1 MSNVPKRPAGGQ
13 GSNTRD
19 DSGAARGGAQE
30 KRGAQR
36 YAEAPKPASAER
48 LAALMRGTAQ
58 GGARGGQKRE
68 EKPAAQPQRQGGE
81 RAGAERE
88 ERPEVR
94 SSEVKREAGSEA
106 KHVRRAEAKPEAASE
121 AKAETKPVQR
131 AEAHPGQPAHARE
144 PQPAPPAQRV
154 PQQTRREPSREQ
166 RAGSRTEQSQHA
178 HGSHAGR
185 PAAQQ
190 PNRSGE
196 QAGAPRTERQAP
208 REARHGQQ
216 QDKSSRAAK
225 PAEAREP
232 REAQQAKAGKPTPTA
247 RGERN
252 EYSEQKDRAE
262 RPARRIVEP
271 NPVPPVTFPEAL
283 PVSGRREEIAR
294 AIADNQV
301 VIVSGETGSGKTTQL
316 PKIALALGRGL
327 GAGGTGLIGH
337 TQPRRIAASA
347 TARRIADELGTPF
360 GEVVGYKV
368 RFTDNLSPGASVKL
382 MTDGIL
388 LAETQTDPLLKAYD
402 TIIIDE
408 AHERSLNIDF
418 LLGYLKEILPR
429 RPDLKLIVTSATID
443 ADRFARH
450 FGSEHK
456 PAPVIE
462 VSGRLYPVE
471 VRYRPVAEDSP
482 AVKAAQG
489 TTGREKGEKGRSA
502 RDRDLMDAIVDAV
515 DELCREGSGDVLVF
529 LPGEREIRD
538 AAESLRK
545 HHPPHTEILP
555 LFARLSAQE
564 QERVFK
570 ASNARR
576 IVLATNVAETSLTVP
591 GIRYVVDTGLAR
603 VKRYSYRNKVE
614 QLQIESISQAA
625 ANQRAGRCGRVADG
639 ICIRLYE
646 EQDFLSRPKFSDPE
660 ILRSSLAA
668 VILRM
673 KSLHLT
679 AIETFPFIEPPPGR
693 AIADGYQLLGE
704 LGAMDDDNALTP
716 LGRELARLPLDPRVG
731 RMILGARDEQALRE
745 VLIIASALSV
755 QDPRDRPV
763 EAQEQADQA
772 HRRFA
777 DERSEFLQ
785 WLKIWAWFEEA
796 VAHKK
801 SNRQLVD
808 ACRANF
814 LSHLRLREW
823 RDVHSQLLTVVREHG
838 WRINESDAT
847 YEQIHHALLTG
858 LLGNIGLKADDDPH
872 YLGARGI
879 KFHLWPGSALV
890 KKAGRWVVA
899 AELVETTRLY
909 ARCIAKIEPEWLEK
923 VGAHLLKKS
932 LSEPHWE
939 KRAAQVSAF
948 ERGVLYGLPVYQRR
962 RVAFGRQDPARARE
976 LFIRGALVEGEF
988 DTKLAFFAHNRKL
1001 LADIEQL
1008 EHKSRRQ
1015 DVLVDDEL
1023 IFGFYDQA
1031 IPEGMYSGAAF
1042 ERWYRDE
1049 VKKSGQPE
1057 DKLRLLYLS
1066 RDDLMRHEA
1075 AGVTTDL
1082 FPKRMT
1088 MSGVAMALTYH
1099 FEPGSPR
1106 DGVTLAVPLFALNQV
1121 DARRCEWLV
1130 PGMLKEK
1137 AQLLLKSLPQKLRR
1151 HCVPLPEYAAGF
1163 AERAGGERF
1172 GAGGLL
1178 EALIADVREQKQIAL
1193 KSADFKLETLPAHLF
1208 MNVKV
1213 VDEHGRQLAMGRNLA
1228 QLRAELGAQAQ
1239 QQFQKLAASA
1249 TAQITQ
1255 TGGARQETEPQT
1267 GANTPKKG
1275 AAPHTAALSDAAP
1288 ATALYEN
1295 LTTWNFGKLPELL
1308 EIRRG
1313 GQTLFGYPALVDRGT
1328 HCDVEVFDSPEE
1340 AARIHRA
1347 GLRRLFALQLREPIR
1362 YLEKNLPG
1370 LREMAMHFMARAT
1383 QEELRDQLIELTLD
1397 RACLQDPLP
1406 DDDATF
1412 HVRRDEGRGRLSLLA
1427 QEIARLAGQILAE
1440 YATVTK
1446 KLVQAKSFGT
1456 AATDMQ
1462 SQLDALIG
1470 KRFIVDTPYAQLVH
1484 FPRYLKGIA
1493 LRIDKLRAD
1502 APRDT
1507 RQFAEFLPLLQ
1518 QYQRAQ
1524 SQRGGV
1530 FDPRLA
1536 EFRWLLEELRISLF
1550 AQELRTPMPV
1560 SVKRLYKVWESM
1572 QR

>member
-1 MSNVPKRPAGGQ
+1 MSNVPKSPATANEN
-13 GSNTRD
+13 SAP
-19 DSGAARGGAQE
+19 AADPKNAGDTQRRHAQDAN
-30 KRGAQR
+30 RN
-36 YAEAPKPASAER
+36 APK
-48 LAALMRGTAQ
+48 T
-58 GGARGGQKRE
+58 
-68 EKPAAQPQRQGGE
+68 
-81 RAGAERE
+81 
-88 ERPEVR
+88 
-94 SSEVKREAGSEA
+94 
-106 KHVRRAEAKPEAASE
+106 
-121 AKAETKPVQR
+121 
-131 AEAHPGQPAHARE
+131 
-144 PQPAPPAQRV
+144 
-154 PQQTRREPSREQ
+154 
-166 RAGSRTEQSQHA
+166 
-178 HGSHAGR
+178 
-185 PAAQQ
+185 
-190 PNRSGE
+190 
-196 QAGAPRTERQAP
+196 
-208 REARHGQQ
+208 
-216 QDKSSRAAK
+216 
-225 PAEAREP
+225 AREP
-232 REAQQAKAGKPTPTA
+232 RRGADDAQAPAPSKNPPQGGRREAAVAAQKAPQTDDAG
-247 RGERN
+247 RN
-252 EYSEQKDRAE
+252 
-262 RPARRIVEP
+262 ARREARPPRPQRVVEP
-271 NPVPPVTFPEAL
+271 NPIPPITFPEAL

-294 AIADNQV
+294 AIAQNQV
-301 VIVSGETGSGKTTQL
+301 VIVCGETGSGKTTQL
-316 PKIALALGRGL
+316 PKICLELGRGL

-347 TARRIADELGTPF
+347 TGRRIAEELGTPF

-402 TIIIDE
+402 TLIIDE

-418 LLGYLKEILPR
+418 LLGYLKEILVK

-450 FGSEHK
+450 FGSDEK

-471 VRYRPVAEDSP
+471 VRYRPVVEDSP

-489 TTGREKGEKGRSA
+489 TSSSTASREA
-502 RDRDLMDAIVDAV
+502 RERPKTQRETDRDLMEAIVDAV
-515 DELCREGSGDVLVF
+515 DELCREGPGDVLVF

-538 AAESLRK
+538 AAEALRK

-555 LFARLSAQE
+555 LFARLSAAE
-564 QERVFK
+564 QERVFRT
-570 ASNARR
+570 SNARR

-614 QLQIESISQAA
+614 QLQVESISQAA

-639 ICIRLYE
+639 VCIRLYE
-646 EQDFLSRPKFSDPE
+646 ESDFQGRVRFTDPE
-660 ILRSSLAA
+660 ILRSSLAS

-693 AIADGYQLLGE
+693 AIADGYQLLNE
-704 LGAMDDDNALTP
+704 LGAVDDDNQLTP
-716 LGRELARLPLDPRVG
+716 LGRELARLPLDPRIG
-731 RMILGARDEQALRE
+731 RMILAARDQQALKE

-755 QDPRDRPV
+755 QDPRDRPI

-785 WLKIWAWFEEA
+785 WLKIWNWFEEA
-796 VAHKK
+796 IAHKK
-801 SNRQLVD
+801 SNKQLHD
-808 ACRANF
+808 ECRKNF
-814 LSHLRLREW
+814 LSQLRLREW

-838 WRINESDAT
+838 WRLNEAEAT
-847 YEQIHHALLTG
+847 FEQIHLALLTG
-858 LLGNIGLKADDDPH
+858 LLGNIGLKAEDEPY

-879 KFHLWPGSALV
+879 KFYLWPGSALV
-890 KKAGRWVVA
+890 KKAGKWVMA
-899 AELVETTRLY
+899 AELVETSRLY
-909 ARCIAKIEPEWLEK
+909 ARCIAKIEPEWIEK
-923 VGAHLLKKS
+923 IGSHLLKKS

-948 ERGVLYGLPVYQRR
+948 ERATLYGLPIYHRR
-962 RVAFGRQDPARARE
+962 RVSFGKQDPSRARE

-1031 IPEGMYSGAAF
+1031 IPQGIYTGASF

-1049 VKKSGQPE
+1049 LKKSGQQE

-1088 MSGVAMALTYH
+1088 MAGVEMTLSYH

-1106 DGVTLAVPLFALNQV
+1106 DGVTLAVPLYALNQV

-1137 AQLLLKSLPQKLRR
+1137 TQLLLKSLPQKLRR
-1151 HCVPLPEYAAGF
+1151 HCVPLPEFAAGF
-1163 AERAGGERF
+1163 VERHSGPRF

-1178 EALIADVREQKQIAL
+1178 ESLIADIREQTQVAMKQ
-1193 KSADFKLETLPAHLF
+1193 SDFKLETLTPHLF
-1208 MNVKV
+1208 MNFKV
-1213 VDEHGRQLAMGRNLA
+1213 IDEHGRQLAMGRNLS
-1228 QLRAELGAQAQ
+1228 QLRAELGGQAQ
-1239 QQFQKLAASA
+1239 QHFQKIASGAAGIALADAGGGGGVAAAVQAGGS
-1249 TAQITQ
+1249 
-1255 TGGARQETEPQT
+1255 GGADRAGSRGKSAAVPGPQT
-1267 GANTPKKG
+1267 ASQDGTQG
-1275 AAPHTAALSDAAP
+1275 
-1288 ATALYEN
+1288 TALYEK

-1328 HCDVEVFDSPEE
+1328 HCDVEVFDSPDE

-1347 GLRRLFALQLREPIR
+1347 GLRRLFALQLKEPIK
-1362 YLEKNLPG
+1362 YLERNLPG
-1370 LREMAMHFMARAT
+1370 LREMAMQFMPRGT
-1383 QEELRDQLIELTLD
+1383 QEELRDQLIDTALD

-1406 DDDATF
+1406 DDDVSF
-1412 HVRRDEGRGRLSLLA
+1412 HTRRDEGRSRLTLLA
-1427 QEIARLAGQILAE
+1427 QEIARLVGQILSE

-1446 KLVQAKSFGT
+1446 KLVQARSFT
-1456 AATDMQ
+1456 AAHSDMQ
-1462 SQLDALIG
+1462 NQLDGLIG
-1470 KRFIVDTPYAQLVH
+1470 KRFVVDTPYPQLAH

-1493 LRIDKLRAD
+1493 LRIDKLKAD
-1502 APRDT
+1502 SARDA
-1507 RQFAEFLPLLQ
+1507 RQFAEFQPLLQ
-1518 QYQRAQ
+1518 NYQRALA
-1524 SQRGGV
+1524 QRGGV
-1530 FDPRLA
+1530 LDTRLS

>member
-1 MSNVPKRPAGGQ
+1 MSNVPKSPAAANENPASAADPKNSGDAHRRPAQDAQSNPPDTARETRRAVEGARASEQQKNVPEASRVSGADAGASANVSGGDLRSSSARGENGRHSRDERGGKQNAGHGERRQGGGDAGGQ
-13 GSNTRD
+13 R
-19 DSGAARGGAQE
+19 AARVGGEGPQ
-30 KRGAQR
+30 RG
-36 YAEAPKPASAER
+36 EER
-48 LAALMRGTAQ
+48 RGTAGQ
-58 GGARGGQKRE
+58 ESRQTGATGG
-68 EKPAAQPQRQGGE
+68 
-81 RAGAERE
+81 
-88 ERPEVR
+88 
-94 SSEVKREAGSEA
+94 S
-106 KHVRRAEAKPEAASE
+106 
-121 AKAETKPVQR
+121 
-131 AEAHPGQPAHARE
+131 
-144 PQPAPPAQRV
+144 
-154 PQQTRREPSREQ
+154 
-166 RAGSRTEQSQHA
+166 
-178 HGSHAGR
+178 
-185 PAAQQ
+185 
-190 PNRSGE
+190 
-196 QAGAPRTERQAP
+196 
-208 REARHGQQ
+208 
-216 QDKSSRAAK
+216 
-225 PAEAREP
+225 REP
-232 REAQQAKAGKPTPTA
+232 RPPRDQRPPRAQ
-247 RGERN
+247 
-252 EYSEQKDRAE
+252 
-262 RPARRIVEP
+262 RIVEP
-271 NPVPPVTFPEAL
+271 NPIPPITFPEAL
-283 PVSGRREEIAR
+283 PVSGRRDEIAK
-294 AIADNQV
+294 AIAENQV

-316 PKIALALGRGL
+316 PKICLALGRGL
-327 GAGGTGLIGH
+327 GAGGAGLIGH

-347 TARRIADELGTPF
+347 TGRRIAEELGTPF

-402 TIIIDE
+402 TLIIDE

-418 LLGYLKEILPR
+418 LLGYLKEILVK

-450 FGSEHK
+450 FGSEEK

-471 VRYRPVAEDSP
+471 VRYRPVVEDSP

-489 TTGREKGEKGRSA
+489 TSTAASSRERPKTQRET
-502 RDRDLMDAIVDAV
+502 DRDLMDAIVDAV
-515 DELCREGSGDVLVF
+515 DELCREGPGDVLVF

-538 AAESLRK
+538 AAEALRK

-555 LFARLSAQE
+555 LFARLSAAE
-564 QERVFK
+564 QERVFRI
-570 ASNARR
+570 SNARR

-614 QLQIESISQAA
+614 QLQVESISQAA

-639 ICIRLYE
+639 VCIRLYE
-646 EQDFLSRPKFSDPE
+646 ESDYQGRVRFTDPE
-660 ILRSSLAA
+660 ILRSSLAS

-693 AIADGYQLLGE
+693 AIADGYQLLNE
-704 LGAMDDDNALTP
+704 LGAVDDDNQLTP

-731 RMILGARDEQALRE
+731 RMILAARDQQALKE

-755 QDPRDRPV
+755 QDPRDRPI

-772 HRRFA
+772 HKRFA

-785 WLKIWAWFEEA
+785 WLKIWNWFEEA
-796 VAHKK
+796 IAHKK
-801 SNRQLVD
+801 SNKQLHEE
-808 ACRANF
+808 CRKNF
-814 LSHLRLREW
+814 LSQLRLREW

-838 WRINESDAT
+838 WRVNEAEAT
-847 YEQIHHALLTG
+847 FEQIHLALLTG
-858 LLGNIGLKADDDPH
+858 LLGNIGLKADDEPY

-879 KFHLWPGSALV
+879 KFYLWPGSALV
-890 KKAGRWVVA
+890 KKAGKWAMA
-899 AELVETTRLY
+899 AELVETSRLY
-909 ARCIAKIEPEWLEK
+909 ARCIAKIEPEWVET

-948 ERGVLYGLPVYQRR
+948 ERAMLYGLPIYHRR
-962 RVAFGRQDPARARE
+962 RVSFGKQDPSRARE

-1023 IFGFYDQA
+1023 IFAFYDQA
-1031 IPEGMYSGAAF
+1031 LPDGIYTGASF

-1049 VKKSGQPE
+1049 VKKSGQSE

-1088 MSGVAMALTYH
+1088 MAGVEMALTYH

-1106 DGVTLAVPLFALNQV
+1106 DGVTLAVPLYALNQV

-1137 AQLLLKSLPQKLRR
+1137 AQLLMKSLPQKLRR
-1151 HCVPLPEYAAGF
+1151 HCVPLPEFAAGF
-1163 AERAGGERF
+1163 VERQSGPRF

-1178 EALIADVREQKQIAL
+1178 ESLIADIREQTQVAMKQ
-1193 KSADFKLETLPAHLF
+1193 SDFKLETLPAHLF
-1208 MNVKV
+1208 MNFKV
-1213 VDEHGRQLAMGRNLA
+1213 IDEHGRQLAMGRNMS
-1228 QLRAELGAQAQ
+1228 QLRAELGGQAQ
-1239 QQFQKLAASA
+1239 QHFQKIASSAAGAALADAGGGGGVAPPSQA
-1249 TAQITQ
+1249 
-1255 TGGARQETEPQT
+1255 GGATSG
-1267 GANTPKKG
+1267 GAAQRGKG
-1275 AAPHTAALSDAAP
+1275 AAASGPQATSQEGAAG
-1288 ATALYEN
+1288 TALYEK

-1328 HCDVEVFDSPEE
+1328 HCDVEVFDSPDE

-1347 GLRRLFALQLREPIR
+1347 GLRRLFALQLKEPIK

-1370 LREMAMHFMARAT
+1370 LREMAMQFMPRGT
-1383 QEELRDQLIELTLD
+1383 QEELRDQLIDTALD

-1406 DDDATF
+1406 ADDVSF
-1412 HVRRDEGRGRLSLLA
+1412 HTRRDEGRSRLTLLA
-1427 QEIARLAGQILAE
+1427 QEIARLVGQVLTE
-1440 YATVTK
+1440 YAGVTK
-1446 KLVQAKSFGT
+1446 KLVQAKSFT
-1456 AATDMQ
+1456 AAHADMQ
-1462 SQLDALIG
+1462 SQLDGLIG
-1470 KRFIVDTPYAQLVH
+1470 KRFVVDTPYAQLAH

-1493 LRIDKLRAD
+1493 LRVDKLKAD
-1502 APRDT
+1502 SARDA
-1507 RQFAEFLPLLQ
+1507 RQFAEFQPLLQ
-1518 QYQRAQ
+1518 NYQRAVA
-1524 SQRGGV
+1524 QRGGV
-1530 FDPRLA
+1530 LDPRLS
-1536 EFRWLLEELRISLF
+1536 EFRWLLEELRVSLF